1 MFVAY
6 IMDNHLGKALRRQI
20 LHEDLR
26 YIVLVNRPFII
37 TKP

>member
-6 IMDNHLGKALRRQI
+6 IMDKALKRQI

-26 YIVLVNRPFII
+26 YIMLVNRPFII